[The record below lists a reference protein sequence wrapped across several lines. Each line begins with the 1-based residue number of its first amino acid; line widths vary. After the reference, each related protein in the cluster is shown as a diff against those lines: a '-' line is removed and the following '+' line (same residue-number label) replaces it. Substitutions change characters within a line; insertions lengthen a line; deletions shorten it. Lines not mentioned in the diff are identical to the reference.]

1 MDKVYIFDTTL
12 RDGEQAPG
20 FSMTVDEKVKM
31 ALQLE
36 KLGVDVIE
44 AGFAAASE
52 GDFEAVKRVAKE
64 VKNTKICSLARA
76 LDLDIEKAGQ
86 ALSHTDNR
94 RIHTFIATS
103 PIHMQ
108 FKLKMKPEDVLER
121 AVHAVKYALKFTD
134 DVEFSAEDAF
144 RSERDFLYRVF
155 EAVIKAGAKTINVPD
170 TVGYAIPEEFG
181 KLIADIKNNV
191 PNIDKAIISVHCHN
205 DLGLAVANSLSA
217 IKNGAR
223 QVHATINGI
232 GERAGNAAIEEVVMT
247 LKVRHDYFKGL
258 YTTINTKEIYKT
270 SRLLCRITGS
280 FVQPNKAIVGDNA
293 FAHEA
298 GIHQHGVLAHRETYE
313 IMRPEDV
320 GATTSKIILGKH
332 SGRHAFK
339 TRLSELGYSNL
350 SESDIDNLFA
360 KFKKLADKKKEIFD
374 EDIEALI
381 LEELSDFNQ
390 EVKMDYFHVLNG
402 NNLIPTATVRIMK
415 DGHQIISTSSGD
427 GPIDAVIN
435 AVEKALDVKGKLM
448 DYTIRSL
455 SSGKDAMGE
464 VRVIVRFEDSENLA
478 SGKGVS
484 TDIIEASLK
493 AYIDAY
499 NKYMARKAFIERKI
513 SEGI

>member
-1 MDKVYIFDTTL
+1 MEKIYIFDTTL

-20 FSMTVDEKVKM
+20 FSMTVEEKIKM

-52 GDFEAVKRVAKE
+52 GDFEAVKRVAQE
-64 VKNTKICSLARA
+64 VKSTKVCSLARA
-76 LDLDIEKAGQ
+76 LESDIEKAGE
-86 ALSHTDNR
+86 ALSYTENR

-108 FKLKMKPEDVLER
+108 YKLKMKPEDVLHR
-121 AVHAVKYALKFTD
+121 AVYAVKYALRFTD

-181 KLIADIKNNV
+181 KLIADIRNNV

-217 IKNGAR
+217 VKNGAR
-223 QVHATINGI
+223 QVHSTVNGI
-232 GERAGNAAIEEVVMT
+232 GERAGNAAVEEVVMAI
-247 LKVRHDYFKGL
+247 KVRQDYFKGI
-258 YTTINTKEIYKT
+258 YTSINTKEIYKT

-298 GIHQHGVLAHRETYE
+298 GIHQHGILAHRETYE
-313 IMRPEDV
+313 IMKAEDV
-320 GATTSKIILGKH
+320 GVPASKIILGKH

-350 SESDIDNLFA
+350 SESDIDRLFA
-360 KFKKLADKKKEIFD
+360 KFKKLADKKKEVFD

-381 LEELSDFNQ
+381 LEELSDFDQ
-390 EVKMDYFHVLNG
+390 EVRLEYFHVLNG
-402 NNLIPTATVRIMK
+402 NSLIPTATVKVAKNGDEIV
-415 DGHQIISTSSGD
+415 STASGD

-435 AVEKALDVKGKLM
+435 AVEKALDIKGKLM

-464 VRVIVRFEDSENLA
+464 VRVMVRFEDSENVA
-478 SGKGVS
+478 SGRGVS

-493 AYIDAY
+493 AYIDAF
-499 NKYMARKAFIERKI
+499 NRYMARKAFIEKRI
-513 SEGI
+513 SEGV

>member
-1 MDKVYIFDTTL
+1 MEKVYIFDTTL

-20 FSMTVDEKVKM
+20 FSMTVGEKVKM

-52 GDFEAVKRVAKE
+52 GDFEAVKRVAQE
-64 VKNTKICSLARA
+64 VRTAKVCSLARA
-76 LDLDIEKAGQ
+76 LESDIDKAGE
-86 ALSHTDNR
+86 ALSYTENR

-108 FKLKMKPEDVLER
+108 HKLKMKPEDVLER
-121 AVHAVKYALKFTD
+121 AVYAVKHALRYTD

-144 RSERDFLYRVF
+144 RSEREFLYRIF
-155 EAVIKAGAKTINVPD
+155 EAVIEAGVKTINVPD

-205 DLGLAVANSLSA
+205 DLGLAVANSLA
-217 IKNGAR
+217 AVKNGAR
-223 QVHATINGI
+223 QVHSTINGI
-232 GERAGNAAIEEVVMT
+232 GERAGNAAVEEVVMAI
-247 LKVRHDYFKGL
+247 KVRQDYFNGI
-258 YTTINTKEIYKT
+258 YTTINTREIYKT

-298 GIHQHGVLAHRETYE
+298 GIHQHGILAHRETYE
-313 IMRPEDV
+313 IMRAEDV
-320 GATTSKIILGKH
+320 GVPASKIILGKH

-339 TRLSELGYSNL
+339 ARISELGYTNL
-350 SESDIDNLFA
+350 SESDVDNLFT
-360 KFKKLADKKKEIFD
+360 KFKKLADKKKEVFD

-381 LEELSDFNQ
+381 LEELSGFDQ
-390 EVKMDYFHVLNG
+390 EVKLEYFHVLNG
-402 NNLIPTATVRIMK
+402 NGLISTATVKIVK
-415 DGHQIISTSSGD
+415 NGEDVVSTASGD

-435 AVEKALDVKGKLM
+435 AVEKALEIKGKLM

-464 VRVIVRFEDSENLA
+464 VRVIVRFEDTENVA
-478 SGKGVS
+478 SGKAVS

-493 AYIDAY
+493 AYIDAF
-499 NKYMARKAFIERKI
+499 NRYMAKKAFMGRKI
-513 SEGI
+513 SEGV